1 MGKRGKERK
10 RKRAGLTPEPG
21 ADAEIDADDPLGGLS
36 EGDVATTI
44 RTLGSSRPGRGP
56 LQVAAL

>member
-21 ADAEIDADDPLGGLS
+21 VDAVTSPVRSG
-36 EGDVATTI
+36 VA
-44 RTLGSSRPGRGP
+44 S
-56 LQVAAL
+56 VE